1 MRGRENGRS
10 VADGGWHRWWG
21 RSRDS
26 VLGPFFESSCVAVL
40 DIHAEQQWSAVPVSD
55 MMWCPV

>member
-1 MRGRENGRS
+1 MKAGRMGEAWQMAR
-10 VADGGWHRWWG
+10 VAQVVG

-26 VLGPFFESSCVAVL
+26 WVTFFRSSCVSVL